1 MFQAKNTGCTKAL
14 RGEYAW
20 CVHGMARRPES
31 LEVHEEGEYV
41 RVNEICEGMYRSS
54 KEGIAAQV

>member
-14 RGEYAW
+14 RREYDW

-31 LEVHEEGEYV
+31 LEAHEEEEYD
-41 RVNEICEGMYRSS
+41 RVNEICEGMYSHP
-54 KEGIAAQV
+54 KGIAAQV